1 MEAPSRSRPKL
12 SSDWLSLHLALWRI
26 AILEDGTRYVFARD
40 IFSFDQKSVLP

>member
-12 SSDWLSLHLALWRI
+12 SSDWLHLALWRI
-26 AILEDGTRYVFARD
+26 ATLEDGTRYGFARD